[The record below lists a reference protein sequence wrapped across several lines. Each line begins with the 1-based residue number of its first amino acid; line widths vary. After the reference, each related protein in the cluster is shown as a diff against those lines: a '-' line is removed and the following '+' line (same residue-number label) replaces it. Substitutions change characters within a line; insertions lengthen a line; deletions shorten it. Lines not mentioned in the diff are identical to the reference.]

1 VLVKRFETWIVALSL
16 FVLVEKIIP
25 SYGGL
30 CVAKAA
36 ELLRQAG
43 GHFLYS
49 LDRLPNHPKL
59 RQRLAEFL
67 RKQGKE
73 DLARELEVWGNKQR
87 KMIPNATRKKISI
100 A

>member
-1 VLVKRFETWIVALSL
+1 
-16 FVLVEKIIP
+16 
-25 SYGGL
+25 
-30 CVAKAA
+30 VAKAA

-59 RQRLAEFL
+59 SQRLAEFL

-73 DLARELEVWGNKQR
+73 DLARELTVWGNKQR
-87 KMIPNATRKKISI
+87 KMIFNAHERKLASPNYCPT
-100 A
+100 